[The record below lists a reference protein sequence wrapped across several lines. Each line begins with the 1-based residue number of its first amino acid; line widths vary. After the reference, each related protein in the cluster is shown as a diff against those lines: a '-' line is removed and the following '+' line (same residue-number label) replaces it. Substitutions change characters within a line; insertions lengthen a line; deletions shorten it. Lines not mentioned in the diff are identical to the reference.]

1 MSSSQRKLYQEIDKS
16 LKKVREGI
24 QDFDQIYTIF
34 EQTDPSNQA
43 YREKLEIDINKQIK
57 KLQKQR
63 EQIKTWMSKED
74 VKERDAVL
82 RESRRNIEQ
91 RMETAKVVEKMVK
104 LKKFSTQALANPDL
118 AIHPKDLK
126 KYKLIEF
133 LQECI
138 DELNKQRE
146 MLEGEI
152 EHGKDDMQTEHL
164 LERHVFNIVN
174 LENLL
179 KQVNTDDLDV
189 ETVEEFKDDIQYYV
203 DNNIS
208 DPDFVEYETMYED
221 LGCEV
226 FPNENGELK
235 ETSVSA
241 VGSLEGSP
249 VRVSRKESS
258 LPDECQVSRTSI
270 SSPISHLP
278 SPATRP
284 TSPTPPMSSA
294 PPLSVP
300 RASSE
305 APSPLP
311 AVASAA
317 SAASAAPSP
326 AFSPAPQST
335 FLSKRTQ
342 NTTTAIQA
350 STLSELLVKQVQE
363 QIKNNISIISRLSP
377 GLQFP
382 GLVQLLQTRQDL
394 SVASPLSPE
403 REDKLKYSLLNSPDS
418 LDSDFRL
425 NKNQLS
431 APHPTSIFFPQEP
444 LQFLDNI
451 SLMTGQS
458 PALQLLATE
467 EDKARGYVKIQPL
480 AGQSGQERWCSS
492 VTRNDPYSSL
502 AAAKI
507 ATKFEPESLF
517 FVFYHYQDT
526 FQQFLSARELHLRG
540 WKFEKN
546 EVAWYLKNADGSW
559 LYFDFENDWVVKTKA
574 NYSYYAEN
582 FENLHFTSPL

>member
-24 QDFDQIYTIF
+24 QDFDQIFTIF

-82 RESRRNIEQ
+82 RENRRNIEQ

-152 EHGKDDMQTEHL
+152 EHGNDDMQTEHL

-179 KQVNTDDLDV
+179 KQVNTDGLDV

-208 DPDFVEYETMYED
+208 DPDFVEYETIYED

-235 ETSVSA
+235 ETTVSA

-249 VRVSRKESS
+249 VRSSRKESS
-258 LPDECQVSRTSI
+258 LPEELQVSRTAI

-278 SPATRP
+278 SPATEP
-284 TSPTPPMSSA
+284 TSPEPPRLSA
-294 PPLSVP
+294 APLSVP
-300 RASSE
+300 PASSE

-311 AVASAA
+311 AVV
-317 SAASAAPSP
+317 SAAPSP
-326 AFSPAPQST
+326 AFSPAPHST

-342 NTTTAIQA
+342 NTTTAIQT
-350 STLSELLVKQVQE
+350 SSLSELLVKQVQD
-363 QIKNNISIISRLSP
+363 QIKNNISAISGLPP

-403 REDKLKYSLLNSPDS
+403 REEKLKYSLLNSPDS

-444 LQFLDNI
+444 LQFLDNT

-467 EDKARGYVKIQPL
+467 EDKVRGYVKIQPL
-480 AGQSGQERWCSS
+480 AGQGAQERWCSN
-492 VTRNDPYSSL
+492 VTRNDHYSSL

-507 ATKFEPESLF
+507 ATKFEPETLF
-517 FVFYHYQDT
+517 FIFYHYQDT
-526 FQQFLSARELHLRG
+526 FQQFLSARELNIRG

-546 EVAWYLKNADGSW
+546 EVTWYLKSADGTW
-559 LYFDFENDWVVKTKA
+559 QYFDFEEDWVVKTKT
-574 NYSYYAEN
+574 NYSYYPEN
-582 FENLHFTSPL
+582 FEDLHFTSPL